1 MVHRTLTAAP
11 QKSREVQLS
20 RHREA
25 SEGSD
30 DEACLRRENELVETG
45 EGRAMGIGENVF
57 VRERDSM
64 SVDTL
69 LVWWQGKNCKY
80 AW

>member
-1 MVHRTLTAAP
+1 MHRTLTAL
-11 QKSREVQLS
+11 QKSREAQLS
-20 RHREA
+20 RHGEG
-25 SEGSD
+25 SEGSE
-30 DEACLRRENELVETG
+30 DEARLRKENELVETG
-45 EGRAMGIGENVF
+45 EGQAMGIGENVF